1 MNPLG
6 EEIQTMTY
14 LDNAARAMPIDPPV
28 EAVVTGPLPFFANP
42 GGPHEAGRVAREA
55 LEAARRD
62 ILLDLAAAR
71 GRLYFC
77 SCATEAAN
85 LAIQGFAR
93 SQQRA
98 GMRRNQVVI
107 SADEHPCVHA
117 TAHSLTRSG
126 FEVQVVGVDADGRM
140 DADDLA
146 ARVEP
151 GRIGLVALMAVNNE
165 TGTIQ
170 DVERLAHGVK
180 ARDPGA
186 LFLCDA
192 VQAVGT
198 VPVAAAPPIDMLF
211 FSGHKL
217 DAHTSGAGLWL
228 GDEVAI
234 DSLLFGGG
242 QESGLRPG
250 TEDPAATRLATVLR
264 SRLRHR
270 DTNYLHVNG
279 LRARLLEGLDARGV
293 RATPAVSPRA
303 TSPYIVS
310 LVLPAR
316 SAELVQALSDH
327 GVYIARGSACS
338 SSWSKPS
345 RVLQA
350 IGCPKPEAVIRVSF
364 APENTAVDVDEL
376 VCGVLSFLREANV

>member
-1 MNPLG
+1 
-6 EEIQTMTY
+6 MTY

-42 GGPHEAGRVAREA
+42 GGPHEAGRAAREA

-107 SADEHPCVHA
+107 SAVEHPCVHA

-234 DSLLFGGG
+234 DPLLFGGG

-279 LRARLLEGLDARGV
+279 LRPGSWRDW
-293 RATPAVSPRA
+293 TPAASARRPRYRPGRPRPTSCRWFCRPVQPSWSRPYRITA
-303 TSPYIVS
+303 STSPAARPAA
-310 LVLPAR
+310 VLGPNR
-316 SAELVQALSDH
+316 
-327 GVYIARGSACS
+327 
-338 SSWSKPS
+338 
-345 RVLQA
+345 
-350 IGCPKPEAVIRVSF
+350 RVSF
-364 APENTAVDVDEL
+364 RPSAVP
-376 VCGVLSFLREANV
+376 GPRR

>member
-42 GGPHEAGRVAREA
+42 GGPHEAGRAAREA

-107 SADEHPCVHA
+107 SAVEHPCVHA

-186 LFLCDA
+186 SSSATRCRQSGRFPSRQLPQSTCFSFPATSSMRTPPERASGWATRWPSTRCSSA
-192 VQAVGT
+192 VVRNPDCGPGPRIPPRRDSPRCCG
-198 VPVAAAPPIDMLF
+198 PVFAIGIRITFTSTACTTGSWRDWTPAASARRPRY
-211 FSGHKL
+211 
-217 DAHTSGAGLWL
+217 
-228 GDEVAI
+228 
-234 DSLLFGGG
+234 
-242 QESGLRPG
+242 RPG
-250 TEDPAATRLATVLR
+250 RPRPTSCRWFCRPVQPSWSRPYRITASTSPAARPAAVLGPNR
-264 SRLRHR
+264 
-270 DTNYLHVNG
+270 
-279 LRARLLEGLDARGV
+279 
-293 RATPAVSPRA
+293 
-303 TSPYIVS
+303 
-310 LVLPAR
+310 
-316 SAELVQALSDH
+316 
-327 GVYIARGSACS
+327 
-338 SSWSKPS
+338 
-345 RVLQA
+345 
-350 IGCPKPEAVIRVSF
+350 RVSF
-364 APENTAVDVDEL
+364 RPSAVP
-376 VCGVLSFLREANV
+376 GPRR